1 MPSILHRLP
10 RNVLEELA
18 RALFSGRIQP
28 PYSTLALRDWL
39 PEPELRPVLAE
50 LERFRIAG
58 MTSPQIGIMVELLAH
73 ERARQQA
80 DQDRI
85 QVVWTGPDQEG
96 PAVLDTGVVA
106 RELLGQAQRS
116 LLITTFSV
124 SRNATT
130 FEPVKAAMERNPDL
144 GVTLVLHVDMCKH
157 SLYGGPAVAAFA
169 KEFWTT
175 KWPWPQHP
183 KVFFDPRG
191 VLEHPMDRAL
201 QHSKCIVADHA
212 RVFITSSNYTEAG
225 QLRNI
230 ELGVVIQDKALAKR
244 VEGQFG
250 SLIAKQMLHRLP
262 D

>member
-18 RALFSGRIQP
+18 RALSSGRIQP

-96 PAVLDTGVVA
+96 PAVRDTGVVA
-106 RELLGQAQRS
+106 RELLGQAQR
-116 LLITTFSV
+116 
-124 SRNATT
+124 
-130 FEPVKAAMERNPDL
+130 
-144 GVTLVLHVDMCKH
+144 
-157 SLYGGPAVAAFA
+157 AF
-169 KEFWTT
+169 
-175 KWPWPQHP
+175 
-183 KVFFDPRG
+183 
-191 VLEHPMDRAL
+191 
-201 QHSKCIVADHA
+201 
-212 RVFITSSNYTEAG
+212 
-225 QLRNI
+225 
-230 ELGVVIQDKALAKR
+230 
-244 VEGQFG
+244 
-250 SLIAKQMLHRLP
+250 
-262 D
+262 